1 MSVDVEEANHLLR
14 LASSVDV
21 QTWNA
26 ALFYHLHSPLND
38 TCIDGLPGWK
48 TVYRRAVCR
57 LDNENVAPVRLG
69 RFCRQGINAVNVS
82 CVQDGG
88 RWRVDKKLRRS
99 QHVSRVQCS
108 NLDAIDRDFAV
119 QVDRGE
125 IGNCVVVEGIVNIS
139 RLDG

>member
-88 RWRVDKKLRRS
+88 RWCGTRNCADPSMWPAFNALISMPSIETLRFRSIAAKL
-99 QHVSRVQCS
+99 
-108 NLDAIDRDFAV
+108 
-119 QVDRGE
+119 E
-125 IGNCVVVEGIVNIS
+125 IAWLL
-139 RLDG
+139 RAL